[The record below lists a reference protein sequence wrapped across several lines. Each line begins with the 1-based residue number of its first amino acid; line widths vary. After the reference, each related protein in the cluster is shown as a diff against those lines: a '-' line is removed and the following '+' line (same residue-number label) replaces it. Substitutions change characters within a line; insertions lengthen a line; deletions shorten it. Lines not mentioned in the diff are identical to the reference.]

1 MKFCEVHKSV
11 HNLNISYRQ
20 LLSLAL
26 QDVQFALMNVSQKL
40 RELHY
45 HDYFIPIIQTK
56 SLEFVTNTPFTPKLK
71 HI

>member
-40 RELHY
+40 RELH
-45 HDYFIPIIQTK
+45 
-56 SLEFVTNTPFTPKLK
+56 
-71 HI
+71 